1 MTDRVSYRKK
11 AFILDNLDM
20 QLKMMATDFP
30 FITSKSITTNYGV
43 FPVGEHEG
51 KPTRSDTAGR
61 ALNQYV
67 KTNQTRLISQC
78 PLKSLCTSCLYV
90 FRDCSFKY

>member
-1 MTDRVSYRKK
+1 MTVTTDRVLYGKK
-11 AFILDNLDM
+11 AFILNNFDM

-30 FITSKSITTNYGV
+30 FITSKSIITNYGV

-51 KPTRSDTAGR
+51 KPTCYVTAGG

-67 KTNQTRLISQC
+67 F
-78 PLKSLCTSCLYV
+78 PG
-90 FRDCSFKY
+90 